1 VEWDLT
7 PLPAVATDP
16 AMLRQVMQNLIGNAL
31 KFTRGRPVAKI
42 VIGSLCGSDG
52 ETIFFVRD
60 NGAGFDMRY
69 YDKMFQVFQ
78 RLHSETDFEGTGIG
92 LAIVRRVV
100 ERQGGS
106 VWAEGAV
113 DEGATFY
120 FTLPS
125 SQIKLEERHESQ
137 AHLVS

>member
-1 VEWDLT
+1 
-7 PLPAVATDP
+7 
-16 AMLRQVMQNLIGNAL
+16 
-31 KFTRGRPVAKI
+31 
-42 VIGSLCGSDG
+42 
-52 ETIFFVRD
+52 
-60 NGAGFDMRY
+60 MRY
-69 YDKMFQVFQ
+69 YNKMFEVFQ

-113 DEGATFY
+113 EKGATFY

-125 SQIKLEERHESQ
+125 NHNNTSEERNDSQ